1 MTKRR
6 ETLEQLHLE
15 LEAAL
20 ANNNTTQARIDSL
33 KAQIKRAL
41 DEDEDET
48 LVEQL
53 EESAVELEAEHPT
66 LAAAINTAINI
77 LSNAGI

>member
-1 MTKRR
+1 MSFRR
-6 ETLEQLHLE
+6 PLGG
-15 LEAAL
+15 AFFVFVIL
-20 ANNNTTQARIDSL
+20 AMIENSRMPVDDPRKE
-33 KAQIKRAL
+33 KAG

-77 LSNAGI
+77 LSNAGL